1 MTEPK
6 FSLSRETLEQ
16 LEMLL
21 EDTISFMCDEHEV
34 SSELAWIV
42 TEVFAIKKQAQLE
55 QLTKAM
61 S

>member
-6 FSLSRETLEQ
+6 FSLNRETLEQ
-16 LEMLL
+16 LELLL